1 MPMFPVRHFNAA
13 LTRRA
18 YWLAVLLPLMLPLGW
33 LLRDLPGIGW
43 LHAWLIPLGLYLLLP
58 LADGLLGRA
67 VSDPPQN
74 SATNSGET
82 IILCSAAA
90 SWALVLLWALIE
102 ASKGPD
108 AVSAW
113 TLAGLTLSLINL
125 GGVIAI
131 NVAHE
136 LIHRRSRWQRTVGTL
151 LLCGVFFPCFKLVHP
166 RWHHAKVATAD
177 DPSSAPRGSN
187 VYWRAPRAW
196 WLNTRRGF
204 LLAAGDARRRGR
216 PGWLNEM
223 VGWYGLSLG
232 LALATLLALG
242 PLATG
247 LFLIQGIGA
256 ALLLEVI
263 NYVEHYGLRRSSEPG
278 SRPELQH
285 SWDSSY
291 WLSNALLLQLPRH
304 ADHHVNPGRPY
315 PALRRSGTAPQLPV
329 TYSLAV
335 LLALLPPLWW
345 RLMDDHL
352 PQEEH
357 ATDCGA
363 RPIP

>member
-1 MPMFPVRHFNAA
+1 MIPSRSFNAA

-18 YWLAVLLPLMLPLGW
+18 YWLAVFLPLLLPLGW
-33 LLRDLPGIGW
+33 LMRDAPGIGW
-43 LHAWLIPLGLYLLLP
+43 LSTWLIPLSLYLLLP
-58 LADGLLGRA
+58 VADAVLGRD
-67 VSDPPQN
+67 VSDPPQPPR
-74 SATNSGET
+74 SRTGDT
-82 IILCSAAA
+82 MVLCCAAA
-90 SWALVLLWALIE
+90 SWALVLGWALVVISQSP
-102 ASKGPD
+102 AQFG
-108 AVSAW
+108 AG
-113 TLAGLTLSLINL
+113 TLTGFTLSLINL

-136 LIHRRSRWQRTVGTL
+136 LIHRRSQWQRTLGAL
-151 LLCGVFFPCFKLVHP
+151 LLSAVCFPCFKLVHP

-216 PGWLNEM
+216 PAWLNEM
-223 VGWYGLSLG
+223 VGWYVLSLS
-232 LALATLLALG
+232 LVLVILMALG
-242 PLATG
+242 PLAAALFVVQG
-247 LFLIQGIGA
+247 LGA

-263 NYVEHYGLRRSSEPG
+263 NYVEHYGLRRAPEHDT
-278 SRPELQH
+278 RPSLQH
-285 SWDSSY
+285 SWDSSF

-315 PALRRSGTAPQLPV
+315 PELHRSEIAPQLPV

-345 RLMDDHL
+345 RLMHGRL
-352 PQEEH
+352 PAEEH
-357 ATDCGA
+357 ASGCDAHPT
-363 RPIP
+363 R